1 MAGIIDEQ
9 DPNVAVYTTKRSEK
23 KQIWAGQVK
32 KSKIVGVHTARKW
45 EKIFRV
51 KQKISYLARII
62 STSRRLFFANLT
74 TFERRSGLKIF
85 SLL

>member
-32 KSKIVGVHTARKW
+32 KNKIVGIHTARKW

-51 KQKISYLARII
+51 KQTQTCKQEYGSAMWLRVP
-62 STSRRLFFANLT
+62 
-74 TFERRSGLKIF
+74 
-85 SLL
+85 